1 MYSGLAHETAFLRAG
16 VQFGAVQTVEGFPL
30 GSEPETGMRQ
40 RRIPGRVQ

>member
-1 MYSGLAHETAFLRAG
+1 MNGKL
-16 VQFGAVQTVEGFPL
+16 GFVGIAKGFSL